1 MHQEIVRLWTVF
13 FLKQFT
19 NRIIYMLKCKL
30 TLALLGGM

>member
-1 MHQEIVRLWTVF
+1 MHQEIVRLWAVF